1 MMILGEP
8 IKEFEEMYLKKLY
21 EFFVEDPQKPIRNSR
36 IAEEMGVSQASS
48 SEMIQRLAAKGIL
61 YHIPYR
67 GSTLT
72 EEGLA
77 AAARIKRRECLME
90 VFLIRMIDYKGD
102 VKAAACRLEHALT
115 DDLESAIDRLL
126 GYPEMTPGGETI
138 PTISRQIEPFQNS
151 MLLPLH
157 ALPEDQSGEVEMMV
171 LEGTDVRTM
180 SGLGVSVGS
189 VIKSKG
195 DEFSING
202 ETMVIAPEISSRILI
217 RTL

>member
-1 MMILGEP
+1 MSER
-8 IKEFEEMYLKKLY
+8 IKEFEEMYLKTLY
-21 EFFVEDPQKPIRNSR
+21 EFYVEDPQQPIRNSR
-36 IAEEMGVSQASS
+36 IAEALGVSQAAS
-48 SEMIQRLAAKGIL
+48 SEMVQRLAGKGIL

-72 EEGLA
+72 EAGVE

-126 GYPEMTPGGETI
+126 GYPESTPDGEII
-138 PTISRQIEPFQNS
+138 PAVSRHIEPITNS

-157 ALPEDQSGEVEMMV
+157 ALPIDMSGEVELLV
-171 LEGTDVRTM
+171 LEGADTRTLE
-180 SGLGVSVGS
+180 GLGIVVGS
-189 VIKSKG
+189 TIQSTNDG
-195 DEFSING
+195 FSVNAQRI
-202 ETMVIAPEISSRILI
+202 EITSALASRILV

>member
-1 MMILGEP
+1 MSER
-8 IKEFEEMYLKKLY
+8 IKEFEEMYLKTLY
-21 EFFVEDPQKPIRNSR
+21 EFYVEDPQQPIRNSR
-36 IAEEMGVSQASS
+36 IAEALGVSQAAS
-48 SEMIQRLAAKGIL
+48 SEMVQRLAGKGIL

-72 EEGLA
+72 EAGVE

-126 GYPEMTPGGETI
+126 GYPESTPDGEII
-138 PTISRQIEPFQNS
+138 PTVSRHIEPITNS

-157 ALPEDQSGEVEMMV
+157 ALPIGMSGEIELLV
-171 LEGTDVRTM
+171 LEGADTRTLE
-180 SGLGVSVGS
+180 GLGIVVGS
-189 VIKSKG
+189 TIQSMG
-195 DEFSING
+195 DGFSLNG
-202 ETMVIAPEISSRILI
+202 QRIEITPALASRILV

>member
-1 MMILGEP
+1 MSDP

-21 EFFVEDPQKPIRNSR
+21 EFYADDPQKPIRNSR

-48 SEMIQRLAAKGIL
+48 SEMIQRLASKGIL

-67 GSTLT
+67 GATLT

-77 AAARIKRRECLME
+77 AASRIKRRECLME
-90 VFLIRMIDYKGD
+90 VFLIQMIDYKGD
-102 VKAAACRLEHALT
+102 VQAAACRLEHALT
-115 DDLESAIDRLL
+115 DDLEAAIDRLL
-126 GYPEMTPGGETI
+126 GYPEKTPSGEII
-138 PTISRQIEPFQNS
+138 PKISRHIEPITAS

-157 ALPEDQSGEVEMMV
+157 ALPTNQSGRIELMV

-180 SGLGVSVGS
+180 SNLGIEVGS
-189 VIKSKG
+189 EIESLG
-195 DEFSING
+195 DEYSIG
-202 ETMVIAPEISSRILI
+202 GKSMSITPEIASLILV

>member
-1 MMILGEP
+1 MSER
-8 IKEFEEMYLKKLY
+8 IKEFEEMYLKTLY
-21 EFFVEDPQKPIRNSR
+21 EFYVEDPQQPIRNSR
-36 IAEEMGVSQASS
+36 IAEALGVSQAAS
-48 SEMIQRLAAKGIL
+48 SEMVQRLAGKGIL

-72 EEGLA
+72 EAGVE

-126 GYPEMTPGGETI
+126 GYPESTPDGEII
-138 PTISRQIEPFQNS
+138 PTVSRHIEPITNS

-157 ALPEDQSGEVEMMV
+157 ALPIGMSGEIELLV
-171 LEGTDVRTM
+171 LEGADTRTLE
-180 SGLGVSVGS
+180 GLGIVVGS
-189 VIKSKG
+189 TIQSTG
-195 DEFSING
+195 DGFSLNG
-202 ETMVIAPEISSRILI
+202 QRIEITPALASRILV

>member
-1 MMILGEP
+1 MDDP

-21 EFFVEDPQKPIRNSR
+21 EFYAENPAQPIRNSR
-36 IAEEMGVSQASS
+36 IAKEMGVSQASS
-48 SEMIQRLAAKGIL
+48 SEMIQRLAGKGIL

-72 EEGLA
+72 EDGLA

-90 VFLIRMIDYKGD
+90 VFLVRMIDYKGD

-115 DDLESAIDRLL
+115 DDLEAAIDRLL
-126 GYPEMTPGGETI
+126 GYPETTPSGESI
-138 PTISRQIEPFQNS
+138 PGVSRQIEPVGKS

-157 ALPEDQSGEVEMMV
+157 ALPVGQSGRVELLV
-171 LEGTDVRTM
+171 LEGADAKTI
-180 SGLGVSVGS
+180 SGLGIDLGSQIESVDGGFTFDG
-189 VIKSKG
+189 KSAM
-195 DEFSING
+195 I
-202 ETMVIAPEISSRILI
+202 TPELSSQILI

>member
-1 MMILGEP
+1 MDDP

-21 EFFVEDPQKPIRNSR
+21 EFYAENPAKPIRNSR
-36 IAEEMGVSQASS
+36 IAKEMGVSQASS
-48 SEMIQRLAAKGIL
+48 SEMIQRLAGKGIL

-90 VFLIRMIDYKGD
+90 VFLIRMLDYKGD

-115 DDLESAIDRLL
+115 DDLEASIDRLL
-126 GYPEMTPGGETI
+126 GYPETTPAGESI
-138 PTISRQIEPFQNS
+138 PSVSRRIEPIGKS

-157 ALPEDQSGEVEMMV
+157 ALPDGQSGRVELFI
-171 LEGTDVRTM
+171 LEGTDAKTIAGMGIV
-180 SGLGVSVGS
+180 LGSEIQSVCDG
-189 VIKSKG
+189 
-195 DEFSING
+195 FSIG
-202 ETMVIAPEISSRILI
+202 GKSLVVAPELSSQILI

>member
-1 MMILGEP
+1 VSER
-8 IKEFEEMYLKKLY
+8 IKEFEEMYLKTLY
-21 EFFVEDPQKPIRNSR
+21 EFYVEDPQQPIRNSR
-36 IAEEMGVSQASS
+36 IAEALGVSQAAS
-48 SEMIQRLAAKGIL
+48 SEMVQRLAGKGIL

-72 EEGLA
+72 EAGVE

-126 GYPEMTPGGETI
+126 GYPESTPDGEII
-138 PTISRQIEPFQNS
+138 PTVSRHIEPITNS

-157 ALPEDQSGEVEMMV
+157 ALPIGMSGEIELLV
-171 LEGTDVRTM
+171 LEGADTRTLE
-180 SGLGVSVGS
+180 GLGIVVGS
-189 VIKSKG
+189 TIQSTDNG
-195 DEFSING
+195 FSLNG
-202 ETMVIAPEISSRILI
+202 QRIEITPALASRILV

>member
-1 MMILGEP
+1 MSER
-8 IKEFEEMYLKKLY
+8 IKEFEEMYLKTLY
-21 EFFVEDPQKPIRNSR
+21 EFYVEDPQQPIRNSR
-36 IAEEMGVSQASS
+36 IAEALDVSQAAS
-48 SEMIQRLAAKGIL
+48 SEMVQRLAGKGIL

-72 EEGLA
+72 EAGVE

-126 GYPEMTPGGETI
+126 GYPESTPDGEII
-138 PTISRQIEPFQNS
+138 PTVSRHIEPITNS

-157 ALPEDQSGEVEMMV
+157 ALPIGMSGEIELLI
-171 LEGTDVRTM
+171 LEGADTRTLE
-180 SGLGVSVGS
+180 GLGIVVGS
-189 VIKSKG
+189 TIHSTDDG
-195 DEFSING
+195 FSLNG
-202 ETMVIAPEISSRILI
+202 QRIEITSPLASRILV

>member
-1 MMILGEP
+1 MSER
-8 IKEFEEMYLKKLY
+8 IKEFEEMYLKTLY
-21 EFFVEDPQKPIRNSR
+21 EFYVEDPQQPIRNSR
-36 IAEEMGVSQASS
+36 IAEALDVSQAAS
-48 SEMIQRLAAKGIL
+48 SEMVQRLAGKGIL

-72 EEGLA
+72 EAGVEA
-77 AAARIKRRECLME
+77 AAKIKRRECLME

-126 GYPEMTPGGETI
+126 GYPESTPDGEII
-138 PTISRQIEPFQNS
+138 PTVSRHIEPITNS

-157 ALPEDQSGEVEMMV
+157 ALPIDMSGEVELLV
-171 LEGTDVRTM
+171 LEGADTRTLE
-180 SGLGVSVGS
+180 GLGIVVGS
-189 VIKSKG
+189 TIQSTG
-195 DEFSING
+195 NGFSLNG
-202 ETMVIAPEISSRILI
+202 QRIEITPALASRILV

>member
-1 MMILGEP
+1 MSER
-8 IKEFEEMYLKKLY
+8 IKEFEEMYLKTLY
-21 EFFVEDPQKPIRNSR
+21 EFYVEDPQQPIRNSR
-36 IAEEMGVSQASS
+36 IAEALGVSQAAS
-48 SEMIQRLAAKGIL
+48 SEMVQRLAGKGIL

-72 EEGLA
+72 EAGVE

-126 GYPEMTPGGETI
+126 GYPEFTPDGEII
-138 PTISRQIEPFQNS
+138 PTVSRHIEPITNS

-157 ALPEDQSGEVEMMV
+157 ALPIGMSGEVELLV
-171 LEGTDVRTM
+171 LEGADTRTLEGFGIAVGLSIQSTDDGFFV
-180 SGLGVSVGS
+180 
-189 VIKSKG
+189 
-195 DEFSING
+195 NG
-202 ETMVIAPEISSRILI
+202 REIEITPALASRILV

>member
-1 MMILGEP
+1 VSER
-8 IKEFEEMYLKKLY
+8 IKEFEEMYLKTLY
-21 EFFVEDPQKPIRNSR
+21 EFYVEDPQQPIRNSR
-36 IAEEMGVSQASS
+36 IAEALGVSQAAS
-48 SEMIQRLAAKGIL
+48 SEMVQRLAGKGIL

-72 EEGLA
+72 EAGVE

-126 GYPEMTPGGETI
+126 GYPESTPDGEII
-138 PTISRQIEPFQNS
+138 PTVSRHIEPITNS

-157 ALPEDQSGEVEMMV
+157 ALPIGMSGEIELLV
-171 LEGTDVRTM
+171 LEGADTRTLE
-180 SGLGVSVGS
+180 GLGIVVGS
-189 VIKSKG
+189 TIQSTG
-195 DEFSING
+195 NGFSLNG
-202 ETMVIAPEISSRILI
+202 QRIEITPALASRILV

>member
-1 MMILGEP
+1 MSDP

-21 EFFVEDPQKPIRNSR
+21 EFYAEDPQKPIRNSR
-36 IAEEMGVSQASS
+36 IAKEMGVSQASS
-48 SEMIQRLAAKGIL
+48 SEMIQRLAGKGIL

-67 GSTLT
+67 GATLT

-77 AAARIKRRECLME
+77 AASRIKRREGLME
-90 VFLIRMIDYKGD
+90 VFLVQMIDYKGD

-115 DDLESAIDRLL
+115 DDLEAAIDRLL
-126 GYPEMTPGGETI
+126 GYPEKTPGGEII
-138 PTISRQIEPFQNS
+138 PKISRVIEPISES

-157 ALPEDQSGEVEMMV
+157 ALPEGQSGRVEMMV

-180 SGLGVSVGS
+180 SSLGIEVGS
-189 VIKSKG
+189 VIDSLV
-195 DEFSING
+195 DQYSIG
-202 ETMVIAPEISSRILI
+202 GKALIISPEIASLILV

>member
-1 MMILGEP
+1 MSDP

-21 EFFVEDPQKPIRNSR
+21 EFYADDPHKPIRNSR

-48 SEMIQRLAAKGIL
+48 SEMIQRLASKGIL

-67 GSTLT
+67 GATLT

-77 AAARIKRRECLME
+77 AASRIKRRECLME
-90 VFLIRMIDYKGD
+90 VFLIQMIDYKGD
-102 VKAAACRLEHALT
+102 VHAAACRLEHALT
-115 DDLESAIDRLL
+115 DDLEAAIDRLL
-126 GYPEMTPGGETI
+126 GYPEKTPSGEII
-138 PTISRQIEPFQNS
+138 PKISRQIEPFTTS

-157 ALPEDQSGEVEMMV
+157 ALPENQSGRIELMV

-180 SGLGVSVGS
+180 SRLGIEVGS
-189 VIKSKG
+189 EIESLGEEYSIGSKSM
-195 DEFSING
+195 SIS
-202 ETMVIAPEISSRILI
+202 PEIASRILV

>member
-1 MMILGEP
+1 MSER
-8 IKEFEEMYLKKLY
+8 IKEFEEMYLKTLY
-21 EFFVEDPQKPIRNSR
+21 EFYVEDPQQPIRNSR
-36 IAEEMGVSQASS
+36 IAEALGVSQAAS
-48 SEMIQRLAAKGIL
+48 SEMVQRLAGKGIL

-72 EEGLA
+72 EAGVE

-126 GYPEMTPGGETI
+126 GYPESTPDGEII
-138 PTISRQIEPFQNS
+138 PTVSRHIEPITNS

-157 ALPEDQSGEVEMMV
+157 ALPIGMSGEIELLV
-171 LEGTDVRTM
+171 LEGADTRTLE
-180 SGLGVSVGS
+180 GLGIVVGS
-189 VIKSKG
+189 TIQSTG
-195 DEFSING
+195 NGFSLNG
-202 ETMVIAPEISSRILI
+202 QRIEITPALASRILV